1 MVLYT
6 AMNVDDDEP
15 LTGRNEKSLVKLL
28 RDYYPLGKNFLFKV
42 FCPLSVRLNRIK
54 VFTRPAMFSTLSR
67 RRHTKMTASCAASD
81 ICNFNEF
88 ATFTTIFSLFRPTHH
103 RPSPN
108 CVVNTFCL

>member
-67 RRHTKMTASCAASD
+67 RRYTKMTATVAQQ
-81 ICNFNEF
+81 
-88 ATFTTIFSLFRPTHH
+88 ATFAISMSLQHLPPFSLYSAPLITVLCRIA
-103 RPSPN
+103 
-108 CVVNTFCL
+108 